1 MPEEKKSWLQEW
13 EKKEGKAWNSLDYVK
28 TIPERKRASYALESA
43 AINGDIKKVRESIN
57 KGANVN
63 ITHGLSRTPLH
74 EAAWGDHYD
83 VAALLLKSGADIDAK
98 DRFHGTPLH
107 YAAWKNSVSVL
118 RLLLS
123 QGADIEAVTNHQFTG
138 RGFSFVRHFH
148 HNLFPGSKPIH
159 FAARQKSNDAAR
171 LLILHGADVNVFD
184 SRDASPLGI
193 LLDEQDITWSGYRQ
207 TKDLQEAYKKKIT
220 GLK

>member
-1 MPEEKKSWLQEW
+1 MNYVLAEAARTGSDS
-13 EKKEGKAWNSLDYVK
+13 KALDLIDQGADVNS
-28 TIPERKRASYALESA
+28 
-43 AINGDIKKVRESIN
+43 
-57 KGANVN
+57 
-63 ITHGLSRTPLH
+63 THGLSRTPLH

-83 VAALLLKSGADIDAK
+83 VAALLLKSGADIDARDHWK
-98 DRFHGTPLH
+98 ATPLH

-123 QGADIEAVTNHQFTG
+123 QGADIEAATNHQFTG
-138 RGFSFVRHFH
+138 RGFSFFRHFH

-159 FAARQKSNDAAR
+159 FAVRQKSNDAAR

-193 LLDEQDITWSGYRQ
+193 LLDEQDITWSGYSQ
-207 TKDLQEAYKKKIT
+207 TKALQEAYKKKIT